1 MDGAKASHLYPAVRS
16 ELAVEALKT
25 ERVGGSL
32 QDLRI
37 PNVMLSSVKR
47 LLVTIT
53 TAVNPIKRNT
63 NLKPR
68 SQPGRLNQQAILRAV
83 NPAGSHGKPG
93 AALTAGCHHSQ
104 DGVGSAHP
112 ERERLSTVRGA
123 QPGENSLDGS
133 STFLPFLLN
142 GRLQVYSSDTICL
155 LCCHI
160 LCGEGPVLSML
171 NILFLTEK

>member
-68 SQPGRLNQQAILRAV
+68 SQPGRHNQQAILRAV

-93 AALTAGCHHSQ
+93 AASTAGCHHSQ
-104 DGVGSAHP
+104 DGVGPAQNKND
-112 ERERLSTVRGA
+112 LAQTVEPNQEKILWPGA
-123 QPGENSLDGS
+123 RPSYPS
-133 STFLPFLLN
+133 F
-142 GRLQVYSSDTICL
+142 
-155 LCCHI
+155 
-160 LCGEGPVLSML
+160 
-171 NILFLTEK
+171 

>member
-47 LLVTIT
+47 LLVAIT

-63 NLKPR
+63 TPLSGWGRPCPPR
-68 SQPGRLNQQAILRAV
+68 TRTTQPSPWSPTRRKFSGRELDL
-83 NPAGSHGKPG
+83 PTLPS
-93 AALTAGCHHSQ
+93 
-104 DGVGSAHP
+104 
-112 ERERLSTVRGA
+112 ERT
-123 QPGENSLDGS
+123 PPSLFIRHYLFTFPFPDRKIVVFS
-133 STFLPFLLN
+133 SLFSRVIFLMSP
-142 GRLQVYSSDTICL
+142 
-155 LCCHI
+155 
-160 LCGEGPVLSML
+160 
-171 NILFLTEK
+171 

>member
-53 TAVNPIKRNT
+53 TAANPIKRNT

-68 SQPGRLNQQAILRAV
+68 SQPG
-83 NPAGSHGKPG
+83 
-93 AALTAGCHHSQ
+93 
-104 DGVGSAHP
+104 
-112 ERERLSTVRGA
+112 
-123 QPGENSLDGS
+123 LDSIADSVFVKIG
-133 STFLPFLLN
+133 
-142 GRLQVYSSDTICL
+142 
-155 LCCHI
+155 
-160 LCGEGPVLSML
+160 
-171 NILFLTEK
+171 

>member
-1 MDGAKASHLYPAVRS
+1 MRERERFISSHNIVIQ
-16 ELAVEALKT
+16 T
-25 ERVGGSL
+25 ERVGGLL

-47 LLVTIT
+47 LLVTIA

-93 AALTAGCHHSQ
+93 AASTAGCHHSQ
-104 DGVGSAHP
+104 DGVGPAHP
-112 ERERLSTVRGA
+112 ERERLSPVRGA
-123 QPGENSLDGS
+123 QPAQSVEPN
-133 STFLPFLLN
+133 
-142 GRLQVYSSDTICL
+142 QEK
-155 LCCHI
+155 I
-160 LCGEGPVLSML
+160 LWPGARPSYPS
-171 NILFLTEK
+171 F